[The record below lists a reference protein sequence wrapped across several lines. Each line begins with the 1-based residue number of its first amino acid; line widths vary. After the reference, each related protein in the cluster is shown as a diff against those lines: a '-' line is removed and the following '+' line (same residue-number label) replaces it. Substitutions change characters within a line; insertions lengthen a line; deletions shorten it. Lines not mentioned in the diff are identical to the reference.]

1 MLKTTSPYG
10 PACHADVVAA
20 RLATYEQ
27 EENTMKLYE
36 VILSPSVL
44 ESQTTDVELVRAT
57 SILAAA
63 KKFALAKKIKLGPQ
77 VREFEPG
84 PKGTRA
90 AFRAAKDW
98 KMFGGLK
105 HYELT
110 VTEARV
116 L

>member
-10 PACHADVVAA
+10 PACDADVVAA
-20 RLATYEQ
+20 RLAAYEQ

-36 VILSPSVL
+36 VILSPSIL
-44 ESQTTDVELVRAT
+44 ESQATDVELVRAA

-63 KKFALAKKIKLGPQ
+63 KKFAAAKKIKLGPQ

-90 AFRAAKDW
+90 AFRALKDW
-98 KMFGGLK
+98 KLFGGIK

-110 VTEARV
+110 VTEAHV